1 MDLDLDPVIN
11 VYTEKKQIA
20 QGMQFTLKFDPNQN
34 QYVGFKSGLVS
45 LQDVHVN
52 ERFADDGILLVS
64 WTSDESVILEP
75 GQSLFSIEFRSELG
89 PTFGQTVRICSD
101 VLQAELSDPEFKEMD
116 IRWGN
121 KAILQQDEVVFGIPI
136 PNPFVELTSIPMDV
150 REEMNYTYKIFD
162 INGALIVNKLNTLL
176 REEISSKSREV
187 KCRWQVFIPYG

>member
-1 MDLDLDPVIN
+1 
-11 VYTEKKQIA
+11 
-20 QGMQFTLKFDPNQN
+20 FDPNQN

-45 LQDVHVN
+45 LQDVNVN

-75 GQSLFSIEFRSELG
+75 GQSLFSIEFRSELST
-89 PTFGQTVRICSD
+89 TFGQTVRICSD
-101 VLQAELSDPEFKEMD
+101 VLQAELYDPEFKEMD

-162 INGALIVNKLNTLL
+162 INGALICQQTEHAVKGRNFIKVKRSQMPLAGIYTLRVEASGFAKSFKLVMMN
-176 REEISSKSREV
+176 
-187 KCRWQVFIPYG
+187 Q